1 MSNMHKISKEAFEN
15 ASLYLS
21 NSSDS
26 YTTGFTPVRISVNGT
41 DYETGYQKLKNAVR
55 KVLGEPKPLRIVFT
69 KDIMQIFNI
78 KNEVIKTEA
87 IPKFSYMQIG
97 LIRTIGMLAGLPQY
111 YYGLAIIIEVNSK
124 QYYFLNAKYK
134 VFDELKQLMKENNVN
149 FEDPFVL
156 TKMPEDLEKEYK
168 YFETQFNTLASAA
181 GYPQQLNT
189 VSGNKSKLWI

>member
-1 MSNMHKISKEAFEN
+1 
-15 ASLYLS
+15 
-21 NSSDS
+21 
-26 YTTGFTPVRISVNGT
+26 
-41 DYETGYQKLKNAVR
+41 
-55 KVLGEPKPLRIVFT
+55 
-69 KDIMQIFNI
+69 
-78 KNEVIKTEA
+78 
-87 IPKFSYMQIG
+87 
-97 LIRTIGMLAGLPQY
+97 MLAGLPQY